1 MVKNS
6 REEHVTRGVLKD
18 PTAAAQSQHRG
29 DGSWN
34 SKPVTVVRTPDLSSL
49 SVESLRKEIQKC
61 VEFCS
66 PGPNVL
72 LLLVKPS
79 EFTEEDRKTLKFI
92 LSLFLPDAFKHS
104 MVILTH
110 DENPDDK
117 AVERLINDC
126 KQRKVRVN
134 LERNEISSDDRKNM
148 TEEIEKLVCDNR
160 GEYLTLSYEDDFMPL
175 LNRPTPSLNLVLFG
189 RRGAGKTSVVDAI
202 LGKERFGPKASSSEC
217 VRNQG
222 EIHGRWVSVVELP
235 ALCGKAKQEVMEE
248 SFRCISLCE
257 PEGVHAFI
265 LVLPVGPLTDEDKG
279 ELQAIQDTFSS
290 RVNDFTI
297 ILFTT
302 ESDPTAPAVINFIN
316 ESKDIQELLCFGRR
330 YFVLNINNRRKNP
343 ELVEM
348 VEREIIIKKSPNFYT
363 SKSFLSSQIE
373 KIFKQ
378 DESITRLQTE
388 MKKLKKHEGPEM
400 DQSSACLRIVLIG
413 KTGSGKS
420 SSANTILGRKV
431 FKAKADFKSVTKLC
445 QKEQRVV
452 DGRPV
457 AVVDTPGLFDDSLS
471 HEEVYDE
478 MLKCMSLLAP
488 GPHVFLLVLQIGRIT
503 PEEKETLELI
513 KKGFGKGAEKF
524 TIILFT
530 HGDKLEHE
538 EQTIE
543 DCIGENDYLKKLIS
557 DCGGRC
563 HVFSNY
569 DKNNQKQVSELI
581 RKIDTMVKEN
591 NNRFYTNEM
600 LQEAEAAIL
609 KKTEKILKEKEEEMR
624 REKEELKRKYDE
636 EMQEMKRTME
646 EQKEKLKQEAEQ
658 KLKQMKENIDKE
670 QKQREKEQEE
680 RENEKRK
687 RETEEINHRESLIKQ
702 LEILDKKIQAE
713 KEEKKTV
720 SRELENMRK
729 EKQKVKE
736 A

>member
-1 MVKNS
+1 
-6 REEHVTRGVLKD
+6 
-18 PTAAAQSQHRG
+18 
-29 DGSWN
+29 
-34 SKPVTVVRTPDLSSL
+34 
-49 SVESLRKEIQKC
+49 
-61 VEFCS
+61 
-66 PGPNVL
+66 
-72 LLLVKPS
+72 
-79 EFTEEDRKTLKFI
+79 
-92 LSLFLPDAFKHS
+92 
-104 MVILTH
+104 
-110 DENPDDK
+110 
-117 AVERLINDC
+117 
-126 KQRKVRVN
+126 
-134 LERNEISSDDRKNM
+134 
-148 TEEIEKLVCDNR
+148 
-160 GEYLTLSYEDDFMPL
+160 
-175 LNRPTPSLNLVLFG
+175 
-189 RRGAGKTSVVDAI
+189 
-202 LGKERFGPKASSSEC
+202 
-217 VRNQG
+217 
-222 EIHGRWVSVVELP
+222 
-235 ALCGKAKQEVMEE
+235 MEE

-290 RVNDFTI
+290 R
-297 ILFTT
+297 
-302 ESDPTAPAVINFIN
+302 
-316 ESKDIQELLCFGRR
+316 
-330 YFVLNINNRRKNP
+330 
-343 ELVEM
+343 
-348 VEREIIIKKSPNFYT
+348 
-363 SKSFLSSQIE
+363 
-373 KIFKQ
+373 
-378 DESITRLQTE
+378 
-388 MKKLKKHEGPEM
+388 
-400 DQSSACLRIVLIG
+400 SSACLRIVLIG

-658 KLKQMKENIDKE
+658 KLKAGRVACP
-670 QKQREKEQEE
+670 RE
-680 RENEKRK
+680 RCY
-687 RETEEINHRESLIKQ
+687 SL
-702 LEILDKKIQAE
+702 LQAPISHL
-713 KEEKKTV
+713 TLP
-720 SRELENMRK
+720 SP
-729 EKQKVKE
+729 
-736 A
+736 